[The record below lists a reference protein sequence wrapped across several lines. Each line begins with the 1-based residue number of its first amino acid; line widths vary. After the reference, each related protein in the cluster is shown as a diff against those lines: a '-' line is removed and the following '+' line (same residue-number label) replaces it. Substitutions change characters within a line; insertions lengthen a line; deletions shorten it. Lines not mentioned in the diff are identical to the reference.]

1 MNSIAGGTRPKNN
14 TQKKHKNV
22 LFFKDLKLSISEW
35 CPFGQNAIQTFNDS
49 IDSLKGIKTSLLTG
63 KVDDEPA
70 TSKFS
75 IKPKFTR
82 VLLKDFDIYNW
93 IKFEGEIEYPE
104 RVKQI
109 ERIGTYVDKNGFIN
123 YGLELQRIGNRT
135 SNFSL
140 DETTA
145 IMADLVEDTSVMM
158 EALLT
163 QFQRRILKVVYGDT
177 PFRPKFIVAMTS
189 GILPEHDSAI
199 DYHDGEAQENEINQL
214 INVAYKYFDLPT
226 GDKVILGTFGIIFIS
241 DRPEAFGKVLSF
253 YSFIRGF
260 QLFQTLFFNR
270 LRRMWDQIKD
280 LRAEV
285 LGIQK
290 EEAIGQLEQKL
301 SELGANVVLIEEV
314 MGFMRAG
321 ATDMQAI
328 WKMHSNELDASNK
341 SFVDQL
347 QIDREIRVA
356 SEKLVDMEL
365 VSSGL
370 VDEIQGLRDMVNTLA
385 EKRMREMN
393 KLMSDSVQQGSDAQL
408 SMAANVKASRYSG
421 AALKILSMI
430 SAGALGMK
438 ISDLGMKAMDEL
450 NEDFLHI
457 TNPWVV
463 DEAGDPVLW
472 NFWGGYTQVLVG
484 VLLWIIFTLAFFKLI
499 NASKDKMKEEKLG
512 KDFVL
517 QLRMPID
524 VRSTPKRIKKYVDSK
539 DLMFHNVE
547 LTGHRVSWYHKQ
559 IRGGD
564 KIFYTITL
572 CYDAQLGHIH
582 YIHANTEDKSGDAK
596 FTSNFILK
604 ELRDS
609 GLINNKQETHIRG
622 RMGFST
628 KGGD

>member
-1 MNSIAGGTRPKNN
+1 MNGLSGGNRPKNEV
-14 TQKKHKNV
+14 QKTHKNV

-63 KVDDEPA
+63 KVDEEPA
-70 TSKFS
+70 TSEFN

-104 RVKQI
+104 MVKQI
-109 ERIGTYVDKNGFIN
+109 ERIGTYVDKSGFIN
-123 YGLELQRIGNRT
+123 YGLELQRIGDKT

-145 IMADLVEDTSVMM
+145 IMADLVEDTSIMM

-189 GILPEHDSAI
+189 KLLPEHDSAI
-199 DYHDGEAQENEINQL
+199 SYHDGEAQENEINQL
-214 INVAYKYFDLPT
+214 INIAHKFFDLPT
-226 GDKVILGTFGIIFIS
+226 GEKVILGTFGIILIS
-241 DRPEAFGKVLSF
+241 DRPEAFGNVLSF

-280 LRAEV
+280 LRTEV
-285 LGIQK
+285 LSIEK

-301 SELGANVVLIEEV
+301 SELGADVVLIEEV

-321 ATDMQAI
+321 ASDMHAI

-341 SFVDQL
+341 ALVDKL
-347 QIDREIRVA
+347 HIDREIRVA
-356 SEKLVDMEL
+356 NEKLGDMEL

-393 KLMSDSVQQGSDAQL
+393 KLMGDNVQQGSDAQL
-408 SMAANVKASRYSG
+408 SMAANVKASRYTG

-438 ISDLGMKAMDEL
+438 ISDLAMKAMDEL
-450 NEDFLHI
+450 NEDFLGWK
-457 TNPWVV
+457 NPWT
-463 DEAGDPVLW
+463 GDLW

-484 VLLWIIFTLAFFKLI
+484 VLLWIIFTLAFFRLI
-499 NASKDKMKEEKLG
+499 NASKDKMKEEKLA

-517 QLRMPID
+517 QLRIPID
-524 VRSTPKRIKKYVDSK
+524 VRSTAERIKKYVDSK
-539 DLMFHNVE
+539 DLMFHNIE

-559 IRGGD
+559 KKGED
-564 KIFYTITL
+564 NIFYTITL

-582 YIHANTEDKSGDAK
+582 YLHANTEDKKGDAI
-596 FTSNFILK
+596 FTTAFLLK
-604 ELRDS
+604 ELSDA
-609 GLINNKQETHIRG
+609 GLINKKQEAHIRS

-628 KGGD
+628 QGGD